1 MRKCCCCNV
10 KTGAVI
16 LGLLNFIVPLLIIV
30 PLAGYWSG
38 TDIDGLDVLRDN
50 QKVLEKV
57 FEGRLFLHNQCALK
71 LNFLFIRLPEK
82 SLLDGR
88 LSWRDHV
95 QPESLVLQP
104 CGAWYCLCW
113 GHSSIQLLCCSGCM
127 L

>member
-1 MRKCCCCNV
+1 MRRCCCCSV

-57 FEGRLFLHNQCALK
+57 FEGKALLRYTVTISK
-71 LNFLFIRLPEK
+71 IKPNYLIVKTP
-82 SLLDGR
+82 
-88 LSWRDHV
+88 
-95 QPESLVLQP
+95 
-104 CGAWYCLCW
+104 
-113 GHSSIQLLCCSGCM
+113 
-127 L
+127 

>member
-57 FEGRLFLHNQCALK
+57 LEGKAFL
-71 LNFLFIRLPEK
+71 R
-82 SLLDGR
+82 
-88 LSWRDHV
+88 
-95 QPESLVLQP
+95 
-104 CGAWYCLCW
+104 YCNYK
-113 GHSSIQLLCCSGCM
+113 
-127 L
+127 